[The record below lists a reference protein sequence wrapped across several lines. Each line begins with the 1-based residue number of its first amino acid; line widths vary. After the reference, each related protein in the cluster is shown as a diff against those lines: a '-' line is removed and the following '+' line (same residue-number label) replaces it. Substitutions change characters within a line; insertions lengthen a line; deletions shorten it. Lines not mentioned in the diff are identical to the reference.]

1 MIMLISLFTA
11 LIAAGAFIRIPMFPV
26 PMTLQTLFVFL
37 SALLL
42 PPLSSFSSLLIY
54 IVLGAIGL
62 PIFTSGGG
70 LAALLGPTGG
80 FIFGFMLSAPLGSL
94 LAKKKRDSILWNVA
108 VLLVME
114 VVIYVI
120 GIVWLK
126 VKLDTTWAKAF
137 ATGLTPF
144 IIGDAVK
151 IAAAAICGKLLY
163 PETVKL
169 LAKLDR
175 REKDE

>member
-1 MIMLISLFTA
+1 MIMLISLFSA
-11 LIAAGAFIRIPMFPV
+11 LVAAGAFIRIPMFPV

-37 SALLL
+37 SSLLL
-42 PPLSSFSSLLIY
+42 PPSASTSSLLIY
-54 IVLGAIGL
+54 IILGAVGL

-70 LAALLGPTGG
+70 LSALLGPTGG
-80 FIFGFMLSAPLGSL
+80 FIFGFLLSAPVGSL
-94 LAKKKRDSILWNVA
+94 LAKKKRDSFLWNIF

-114 VVIYVI
+114 VIIYTV

-137 ATGLTPF
+137 ATGLVPF
-144 IIGDAVK
+144 IVGDAVK
-151 IAAAAICGKLLY
+151 IAAAAITGKILY

-169 LAKLDR
+169 MNKLKK
-175 REKDE
+175 REEEE

>member
-1 MIMLISLFTA
+1 MIMLISLFSA
-11 LIAAGAFIRIPMFPV
+11 LVAAGAFIRIPMFPV

-37 SALLL
+37 AALLL
-42 PPLSSFSSLLIY
+42 PPLSSFSSILIY

-70 LAALLGPTGG
+70 LSALLGPTGG
-80 FIFGFMLSAPLGSL
+80 FIFGFLLSAPIGSL
-94 LAKKKRDSILWNVA
+94 LAKKERNSVLWNVV

-114 VVIYVI
+114 VIIYII
-120 GIVWLK
+120 GIIWLK
-126 VKLDTTWAKAF
+126 VKLDTTWAKAI

-151 IAAAAICGKLLY
+151 IACASICGKLLY
-163 PETVKL
+163 PETLKL
-169 LAKLDR
+169 RAKLDR
-175 REKDE
+175 REKEE

>member
-1 MIMLISLFTA
+1 MIMLISLFSA
-11 LIAAGAFIRIPMFPV
+11 LVAAGAFIRIPMFPV

-37 SALLL
+37 AALLL
-42 PPLSSFSSLLIY
+42 PPLSSFSSILIY

-70 LAALLGPTGG
+70 LSALLGPTGG
-80 FIFGFMLSAPLGSL
+80 FIFGFLLSAPIGSL
-94 LAKKKRDSILWNVA
+94 LAKKERNSVLWNVV

-114 VVIYVI
+114 VIIYII

-126 VKLDTTWAKAF
+126 VKLDTTWAKAI

-151 IAAAAICGKLLY
+151 IACASTCGKLLY
-163 PETVKL
+163 PETLKL
-169 LAKLDR
+169 RAKLDR
-175 REKDE
+175 REKEE